1 MNVRAKAKDPLARA
15 LLAAGFS
22 LIAATVALAQDPPSP
37 AAGEEAPAEAAIA
50 PDTKDAALA
59 LEKEGR
65 WLDAAAVWKRVV
77 AATDGAARSEAHAG
91 EARCLLAFADE
102 TLSAGDA
109 GSSIRAAFEDARR
122 ALERAEAAGGASMET
137 ALGIARCDDAEGK
150 AADQIRVLETAVKRF
165 PDDPRG
171 PRALAFALLN
181 ASREAEA
188 LPLFRKLSDA
198 DPKDDKLALCL
209 SRCARVSGDDA
220 LAVSAAARRIA
231 ADPHDRR
238 GWEHLWA
245 VYAPTKRWAELAAVL
260 AKTNAETPS
269 GVAAHYLG
277 FAYSAAGE
285 TEKALEWLAKA
296 AEGEPR
302 NIGVRVEQ
310 ARLLLSQKRDRNAA
324 SKILRAAI
332 ASAPDND
339 SVASLLSFVAQK
351 RSEDND
357 HAGAVAD
364 LEAITAAR
372 PGDGISVSN
381 LALELRWNGEYDRAE
396 ATYRKA
402 LELRPMDPVIW
413 NDLGL
418 LYIVRERIADA
429 TATFEKGTEVDP
441 LFNDNVENLA
451 FLARA
456 DGRTEDALAW
466 FRRAYTAAIRRGE
479 DGARHRRNC
488 DDARFP
494 LPAVPVPKAAT
505 RSGIR

>member
-1 MNVRAKAKDPLARA
+1 MKVRTKRSHVRALGA
-15 LLAAGFS
+15 LGVL
-22 LIAATVALAQDPPSP
+22 
-37 AAGEEAPAEAAIA
+37 AAIA
-50 PDTKDAALA
+50 AGLAISADAVAFAQEAPQENPPPVSPAPPTKDAALA

-65 WLDAAAVWKRVV
+65 WLDAAAVWKKL
-77 AATDGAARSEAHAG
+77 AAAEGAGRGEAHAG

-102 TLSAGDA
+102 TLAAGDA

-122 ALERAEAAGGASMET
+122 ALERAEAAGAASMET
-137 ALGIARCDDAEGK
+137 ALGIARCDDAEGR
-150 AADQIRVLETAVKRF
+150 AADQIRTLESAVKRY

-209 SRCARVSGDDA
+209 SRCARVTGDEA
-220 LAVSAAARRIA
+220 LAISAAARRIA

-245 VYAPTKRWAELAAVL
+245 VYAPTKRWAELASVL
-260 AKTNAETPS
+260 EQTNAETPS
-269 GVAAHYLG
+269 PIAAHYLG
-277 FAYSAAGE
+277 FAYSSAGE
-285 TEKALEWLAKA
+285 TDKALAWLGKA

-310 ARLLLSQKRDRNAA
+310 ARLLLSQKRDRNGA

-332 ASAPDND
+332 AAAPDND

-372 PGDGISVSN
+372 PQDGISLSN

-396 ATYRKA
+396 AAYRKA
-402 LELRPMDPVIW
+402 LGLRPSDPVIW

-418 LYIVRERIADA
+418 LYIVTGRIADA
-429 TATFEKGTEVDP
+429 TAAFTQGTEADP
-441 LFNDNVENLA
+441 LFNDNIENLA

-466 FRRAYTAAIRRGE
+466 FRRAYAAAIRRGE
-479 DGARHRRNC
+479 DGSRHRRNC

-494 LPAVPVPKAAT
+494 LPAVPVPKAPE